1 MSTQLRGL
9 GEAPFAPLALEGLF
23 SSVGPDV
30 VVEGGGSSKRTATV
44 AALERPVT
52 GVSDYVVPQF

>member
-1 MSTQLRGL
+1 M
-9 GEAPFAPLALEGLF
+9 
-23 SSVGPDV
+23 GPDV
-30 VVEGGGSSKRTATV
+30 VVEGGGSGKRTATV